1 MSEIEGRFVL
11 SYGKVGMTR
20 AETAESIPGLGLMGK
35 GKEFNFE
42 NKSEACKEINQIPIA
57 VPVWRNNPE

>member
-11 SYGKVGMTR
+11 RNGKVGMTR
-20 AETAESIPGLGLMGK
+20 AETGESIPGLGLMGK

-42 NKSEACKEINQIPIA
+42 NKSEACKEINQMLVVVPI
-57 VPVWRNNPE
+57 

>member
-11 SYGKVGMTR
+11 SKGTVGMTR
-20 AETAESIPGLGLMGK
+20 AETGESIPGPGLMGK

-42 NKSEACKEINQIPIA
+42 NKSEACKEINQTLVVVPI
-57 VPVWRNNPE
+57 